1 MVFRS
6 CGRRIGISADFR
18 SSPSE
23 TRFRSAPRAPMTTL
37 TTRRFASRAA
47 LDAALAQRLRQAI
60 GASGA
65 SAIMLSGGTT
75 PLPAYR
81 ELARGPLPHDRLH
94 VLFSDERYVPSDA
107 DASNYHQ
114 ARALLEALALP
125 ASAVARVR
133 TELPIEEAASDQ
145 ERPLAALLNA
155 GVPLGLGLLGLGA
168 DGHTASLFGTADL
181 ERARGHLAIAVHRP
195 DGMAAVSVTPE
206 FLAHVTEPLF
216 VVTGGGK
223 YDAIQALLR
232 QDPDL
237 IAVRAVQGC
246 PSVALWVEQ
255 AAEWSVYA

>member
-1 MVFRS
+1 
-6 CGRRIGISADFR
+6 
-18 SSPSE
+18 
-23 TRFRSAPRAPMTTL
+23 MTTL

-47 LDAALAQRLRQAI
+47 LDAALEQRLRQAI

-133 TELPIEEAASDQ
+133 TELPIEEAASDY
-145 ERPLAALLNA
+145 ERQLAALLNA
-155 GVPLGLGLLGLGA
+155 GVPIGLGLLGLGT

-195 DGMAAVSVTPE
+195 DGMSAVSVTPD
-206 FLAHVTEPLF
+206 FLSRVQEPVF
-216 VVTGGGK
+216 VVASSGK
-223 YDAIQALLR
+223 HLAVAALIA
-232 QDPDL
+232 QDPNL
-237 IAVRAVQGC
+237 IAWRAVQGC
-246 PSVALWVEQ
+246 PRVELWVHDAN
-255 AAEWSVYA
+255 AADLLPAAGAPANRR